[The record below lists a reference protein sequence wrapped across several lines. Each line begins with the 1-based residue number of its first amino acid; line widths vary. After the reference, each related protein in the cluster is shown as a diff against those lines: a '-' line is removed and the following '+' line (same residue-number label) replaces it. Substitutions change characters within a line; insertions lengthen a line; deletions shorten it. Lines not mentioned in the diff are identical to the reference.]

1 MMLIPS
7 GETDTP
13 PSSMPSSLEYCE
25 MLETETAE
33 LLCGISGIKSCRVI
47 ITLESGFEYTYAS
60 DKYSS
65 QKYGSDGK
73 TENIEAKSEIF
84 ANGDGDAVLIKE
96 KMPRVA
102 GVAVV
107 CQNADAETKLK
118 IISLLSALFD
128 IGSDRISV
136 QT

>member
-7 GETDTP
+7 GDKNVADT
-13 PSSMPSSLEYCE
+13 SAPSSLEYRE
-25 MLETETAE
+25 ILERQTAE
-33 LLCGISGIKSCRVI
+33 LICDIEGIKSCRVI
-47 ITLESGFEYTYAS
+47 ITLESGFEYTYAA

-65 QKYGSDGK
+65 QKYSSDGN
-73 TENIEAKSEIF
+73 TEQTEAKTEIF
-84 ANGDGDAVLIKE
+84 ASGDGNAVLVKE

-107 CQNADAETKLK
+107 CKNADANARLK

>member
-7 GETDTP
+7 GENDT
-13 PSSMPSSLEYCE
+13 SAASVPSSLEYRE
-25 MLETETAE
+25 MLENETTE
-33 LLCGISGIKSCRVI
+33 LLCGINGIKSCRVI

-65 QKYGSDGK
+65 QKYASDGNA
-73 TENIEAKSEIF
+73 EHVEAKSEIF
-84 ANGDGDAVLIKE
+84 ASGDGNAVLVKE

-107 CQNADAETKLK
+107 CSGADAETRLK